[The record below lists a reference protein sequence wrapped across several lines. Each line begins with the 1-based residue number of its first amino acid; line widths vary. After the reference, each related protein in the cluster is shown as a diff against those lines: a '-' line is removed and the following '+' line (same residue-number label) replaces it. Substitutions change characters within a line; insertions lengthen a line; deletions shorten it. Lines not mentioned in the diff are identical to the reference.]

1 MLEHMTQQG
10 FEGEKFQITPG
21 FIVDNKDNVTDFF
34 GDNRESWYKK
44 LLAGGITFPRTSL
57 DSQESFEGED
67 DDLPPLD
74 PKRITENRAENIAKF
89 FAEYPDAFQSFLEY
103 SNTGTREKDAVESTN

>member
-10 FEGEKFQITPG
+10 FEGEKFQITRE
-21 FIVDNKDNVTDFF
+21 FIVDNKENITDFF
-34 GDNRESWYKK
+34 GDNRHSWYKK
-44 LLAGGITFPRTSL
+44 LLAGGSTFTRTSL

-74 PKRITENRAENIAKF
+74 PERITENRAENIAKF
-89 FAEYPDAFQSFLEY
+89 FVEYPDAFQSFLQY
-103 SNTGTREKDAVESTN
+103 SNTTETNTVESTS